1 MVVSE
6 ITNEFLDFKQTPQGA
21 KSFQWRL
28 GLAVVDTSEF
38 RIYTTLLP
46 EWEEEYFKVSLP
58 SFSRCNLAEI

>member
-46 EWEEEYFKVSLP
+46 E
-58 SFSRCNLAEI
+58 